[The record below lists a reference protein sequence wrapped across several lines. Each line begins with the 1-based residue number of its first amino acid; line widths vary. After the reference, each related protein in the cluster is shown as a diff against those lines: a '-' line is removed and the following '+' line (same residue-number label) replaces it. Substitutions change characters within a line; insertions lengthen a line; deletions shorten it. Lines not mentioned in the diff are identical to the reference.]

1 MNAEARPS
9 VRSGLK
15 YEVVSLYFQS
25 GGFIHKRIDSR
36 TRAQKSGLV
45 IT

>member
-1 MNAEARPS
+1 MIDDTR
-9 VRSGLK
+9 GLGLC
-15 YEVVSLYFQS
+15 VVHALSQS